1 MKKYQAS
8 ALIVSL
14 LILAAILIISL
25 SVSLVSV
32 KERKISSESA
42 KSSQAF
48 QIADSGMELVLKK
61 IEIDGWT
68 TIKEFEDNGMSC
80 NSGVIT
86 GNASNGSYEL
96 TFKDNIGTS
105 INCGD
110 NSSTIFGIKSA
121 GKYKGVYRAI
131 EGQLK

>member
-1 MKKYQAS
+1 MKKYPAS

-32 KERKISSESA
+32 KERKISSGSTKA
-42 KSSQAF
+42 SQAF

-61 IEIDGWT
+61 IRIDGWT
-68 TIKEFEDNGMSC
+68 TVKELEDHGMSC
-80 NSGVIT
+80 HSGVIT
-86 GNASNGSYEL
+86 GTASNGSYEL
-96 TFKDNIGTS
+96 TFKDNTGTS

-110 NSSTIFGIKSA
+110 SSSTIFSIKSI
-121 GKYKGVYRAI
+121 GKYEEVHRAI
-131 EGQLK
+131 EIAQ